1 MKDLTRIGSDH
12 CPLILDNGVSK
23 RLVRRQFYFEK
34 QWFLRDGFDS
44 LLQQKWLQ
52 ISERHPEGAYSLDKW
67 HGNLSFLRQF
77 LKGWGANVRGE
88 YKRSKLNLMKQ
99 LKILDDIIENGDNG
113 PTVMSERY
121 IIEEKME
128 KLMEI
133 GIILAKKRGE
143 KSGFSRGTLIPLSS
157 IWWTMVEEERNIFS
171 LWKTM
176 DNLCQILMEFR
187 M

>member
-1 MKDLTRIGSDH
+1 M
-12 CPLILDNGVSK
+12 
-23 RLVRRQFYFEK
+23 
-34 QWFLRDGFDS
+34 
-44 LLQQKWLQ
+44 
-52 ISERHPEGAYSLDKW
+52 
-67 HGNLSFLRQF
+67 
-77 LKGWGANVRGE
+77 RGE

-143 KSGFSRGTLIPLSS
+143 KSEFSRGTLIPLSS
-157 IWWTMVEEERNIFS
+157 IWWPMVEEERNIFS